1 MSALFLD
8 EHKSRGYI
16 VVAAQIAT
24 ASLASVRRDV
34 RNLRMKGQ
42 SRIHFTK
49 ESDRRRRLILSE
61 LVRSGVQSHVYVSSA
76 KRDGLA
82 REECLSALIADVTR
96 LGATQIVLERDDSV
110 VKFDRQILFREL
122 AARGLGGAAVQYRHE
137 RSRDE
142 PLLWIPDAI
151 AWSYG
156 RGGEWRD
163 RIEPLCASVA
173 DVTGP

>member
-16 VVAAQIAT
+16 VAATEIAAT
-24 ASLASVRRDV
+24 DIKSMRRDV

-49 ESDRRRRLILSE
+49 ESDRRRRIILSE
-61 LVRSGVQSHVYVSSA
+61 FVRSGVQSHVYISSA
-76 KRDGLA
+76 KRDGTA
-82 REECLSALIADVTR
+82 REECLSALIADVAK
-96 LGATQIVLERDDSV
+96 LGVTQIVLERDDSV
-110 VKFDRQILFREL
+110 VKFDRQVLFREL
-122 AARGLGGAAVQYRHE
+122 VAQGLGGRAIQYRHE

-163 RIEPLCASVA
+163 RIEPLCASVR